1 VLWTT
6 ITIVA
11 AIVVSLAAMVVLVW
25 WQQERIIFQPPRP
38 VPALDL
44 DSDCARLSYEAAD
57 GQPLLALVVRPAHRG
72 HDQLR
77 GGPRGLLLAFH
88 GNADLAIWM
97 VPWAREVVRR
107 TGHTV
112 MLAEYRG
119 YGGLSGSPT
128 YERARLDAR
137 AAHEQASRVLG
148 EEGTEGSEPGR
159 LAIFG
164 HSLGSAIAAELA
176 AELADRSMP
185 PRVVILESPF
195 TSARAMA
202 RFVVWR
208 PVLATWRLISRVHYD
223 TLARVAALEI
233 PVWVAHG
240 TSDLVVPARMGQEVF
255 AAARVKGE
263 LLLVRGAG
271 HNDVAITGG
280 AEYWGWIERA
290 LG

>member
-137 AAHEQASRVLG
+137 AAHEQAS
-148 EEGTEGSEPGR
+148 
-159 LAIFG
+159 
-164 HSLGSAIAAELA
+164 
-176 AELADRSMP
+176 
-185 PRVVILESPF
+185 PF